1 MIFTIVL
8 RRASHVLSRS
18 SGFTTWFRSK
28 FVLPELYFRAL
39 RVQDSSARVQF
50 PSQAHFPDYRVTR
63 VSSLNWRLH
72 SDVRLAAGGCQ
83 RTTTCTRFPAHRTIF
98 ILRARS
104 PTTHYYGT
112 RLQGLSPA
120 AGLLEITMGPVPSTG
135 QKYKDYYIYAT
146 FRPCTVMI
154 FTIVLRRAS
163 HVLTHSSGF
172 TTNNNP
178 TVIYTRPRN

>member
-8 RRASHVLSRS
+8 RRASHILSRS

-135 QKYKDYYIYAT
+135 HNQGLYIRYISTTHGDDLHYCAT
-146 FRPCTVMI
+146 SRVSRP
-154 FTIVLRRAS
+154 FPFF
-163 HVLTHSSGF
+163 GF
-172 TTNNNP
+172 YNMVSEQVRP
-178 TVIYTRPRN
+178 T